1 MHLTLISIY
10 YYVCERYN
18 STLRWDVQ
26 RFSSNSNQGEIT
38 DEELITIYLFC
49 AGYQERYKIKSMHKY
64 IAEHWADWFPK
75 LPTYQC
81 FNERLNR
88 ICELFPALVSCQ
100 VDELQCLGE
109 EVVLEVADSMPIIT
123 CSANRQPKSNFEM
136 VDKGYCASKKLHYY
150 GVKLHAL
157 CTYNKGELPLP
168 EYIGLTPAS
177 THDLTALRPILK
189 TIKNRNII
197 ADKAYADKKLNQEL
211 IEGHNSQI
219 ITPIKQVK
227 GKPLT
232 TKQFDKAYED
242 LFSTAV
248 SKIRQPIESLFHWI
262 NDMTGIQKASKVR
275 SHRGLIV
282 HVFGKI
288 AAALCLKLN
297 F

>member
-1 MHLTLISIY
+1 MQTTLISIY

-26 RFSSNSNQGEIT
+26 RFSPNSNQGDIT

-49 AGYQERYKIKSMHKY
+49 AAHQEKYKIKSMHRY
-64 IAEHWADWFPK
+64 IKQHWQDWFPK

-81 FNERLNR
+81 FNDRLNR
-88 ICELFPALVSCQ
+88 ICELFPNLVSCQ
-100 VDELQCLGE
+100 VNDLIELGE
-109 EVVLEVADSMPIIT
+109 DMVLEVVDSMPIIT
-123 CSANRQPKSNFEM
+123 CSANRQPKSSFGL
-136 VDKGYCASKKLHYY
+136 VDKGYCSSKNLPYY

-157 CTYNKGELPLP
+157 AVYEKGTLPIP

-189 TIKNRNII
+189 TIQNRNII
-197 ADKAYADKKLNQEL
+197 GHKAYADKALNQEL
-211 IEGHNSQI
+211 ISGHNSQI

-227 GKPLT
+227 GKPLI

-242 LFSTAV
+242 LFSAAV
-248 SKIRQPIESLFHWI
+248 SRIRQPIESFFHWV
-262 NDMTGIQKASKVR
+262 NELTGIQRASKVR
-275 SHRGLIV
+275 SEKGLIL

-297 F
+297 L